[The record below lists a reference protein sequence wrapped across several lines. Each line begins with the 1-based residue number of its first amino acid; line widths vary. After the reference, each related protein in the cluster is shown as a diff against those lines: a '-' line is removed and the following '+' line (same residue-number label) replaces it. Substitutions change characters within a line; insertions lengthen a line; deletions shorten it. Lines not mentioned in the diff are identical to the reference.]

1 MTGSRRRYCSFS
13 PEGSP
18 RGDLAVGACAGEYVV
33 TGLIA
38 RGGCGSVYRTHHR
51 TLDRSAAVKV
61 LHAPLAVMPKMVE
74 RFAREVQ
81 VVGMLRH
88 PSIVEIYD
96 IGSLGDHRPYYAM
109 EYLSGRTL
117 STILDQQGRLSPAEA
132 LGVLEPV
139 CAALAAA
146 HAAGVIHRD
155 VKASNIMV
163 DGDTGVVKL
172 LDFGIA
178 KLVGPGAAPIGL
190 TSEGRQV
197 GTLTIMAPE
206 QLLGGPVDARID
218 IYALGVLL
226 YRLLTGRLPFDGK
239 NALTL
244 AQQHLE
250 EPAPRPSHR
259 IPVAP
264 AFDALVLRCLEKR
277 PERRHATVEEFLEAL
292 RSAAL
297 GGRRRNDT
305 PEAGAPTLGV
315 GVYLEIRMRAEGD
328 DIDDALVTDAGFILD
343 LAEDTLRDQGFVL
356 AALTGSSVLGVRALP
371 PGAAEGRAARAA
383 AIEAAA
389 LLHEAMIGRDDAD
402 PRVHANVCV
411 HVDEVAWRT
420 VDALVAGGAL
430 LRTEAWA
437 PRSDVL
443 ALCATTPA
451 VEGLTG
457 VGGFDVTAGPA
468 YTSLDGGDPHAPRTG
483 PSIPLVTVTRSA
495 PS

>member
-1 MTGSRRRYCSFS
+1 VIEPDSQAAANMSGNLSVVS

-18 RGDLAVGACAGEYVV
+18 RGELGVGASAGDYVV
-33 TGLIA
+33 TSLIA
-38 RGGCGSVYRTHHR
+38 RGGCGAVYRAHHR
-51 TLDRSAAVKV
+51 TRDRSAAVKV

-96 IGSLGDHRPYYAM
+96 IGSLADHRPYYAM

-132 LGVLEPV
+132 LVVLEPV

-163 DGDTGVVKL
+163 DGTTGAVKL

-277 PERRHATVEEFLEAL
+277 PEKRYATVEAFLEAL
-292 RSAAL
+292 RNATQGA
-297 GGRRRNDT
+297 RRRENT
-305 PEAGAPTLGV
+305 PLASAPGV

-328 DIDDALVTDAGFILD
+328 DIDDALVADAGYILD
-343 LAEDTLRDQGFVL
+343 LAEETLREQGFLL
-356 AALTGSSVLGVRALP
+356 AAVTGSSVLGVRVLP
-371 PGAAEGRAARAA
+371 DETLAAADARADA
-383 AIEAAA
+383 VLAAA
-389 LLHEAMIGRDDAD
+389 HLHEAVSTRDGAD

-411 HVDEVAWRT
+411 HADLLMWRT
-420 VDALVAGGAL
+420 GDAQISGGPLV
-430 LRTEAWA
+430 RPEAWA

-451 VEGLTG
+451 VEGLTDLTG
-457 VGGFDVTAGPA
+457 FQGFDLTPGPTYAGA
-468 YTSLDGGDPHAPRTG
+468 E
-483 PSIPLVTVTRSA
+483 PSIPLLTVTRT
-495 PS
+495 P